1 MYSLFRKR
9 IFNYVDGSFWNVR
22 KESFGLTPSTW
33 SQVSFFLFFYFFF
46 TINILLINWPFYGEL
61 VWKLKLL
68 PSLALKCLFPLA
80 SCFIS
85 VCKEERLDIPWLF
98 AKYSD
103 PLSIFNNAVQEM
115 HCLSTSDTAW
125 IFMSQNSCI
134 TNVCAYNNFV
144 CGISCGICFKNV
156 AVQVIWVSK

>member
-61 VWKLKLL
+61 VWI
-68 PSLALKCLFPLA
+68 AF
-80 SCFIS
+80 SCTEMFIS
-85 VCKEERLDIPWLF
+85 FGFLF
-98 AKYSD
+98 YFGLQRRETRYS
-103 PLSIFNNAVQEM
+103 LTILILCHFLINAVQEM